1 MPQEMTNAAR
11 SPVVV
16 GIALFS
22 VALLLCALFYAAL
35 AVPGNWF
42 PDAAT
47 KSWGERDLALVRGS
61 GVFIDGDLVVTAC
74 DPSGITLVSLTS
86 DLRAQDYPAIA
97 WIATDIPEQ
106 ADVRVL
112 WRSDLQPGRV
122 NTAPINIEAGKLE
135 PVILATNPQWV
146 GHITG
151 IALVI
156 RGQVERPIRI
166 RGVVAKPM
174 GMLDILGDRL
184 TEWLEFE
191 QWSGTSINV
200 MVGGSDV
207 QELPLPAFLGAV
219 FVLCGFGLLV
229 LRRLFP
235 SALPAGSGAAAW
247 IAVFVVIWFLL
258 DARWTWNLLRQA
270 RVTAQTYAGKSLD
283 EKHIAAEDGALFA
296 FIAKARAVMPAVP
309 QRVFVVSDIRYFRE
323 RAVYHLLPHRAFAE
337 RGESTM
343 PPARVLR
350 PGDWLI
356 VYQSRGLQFDPARR
370 TLRWDTGESIPVDEK
385 LTEPGAALFQIR

>member
-11 SPVVV
+11 SPVGVAIV
-16 GIALFS
+16 LFG
-22 VALLLCALFYAAL
+22 ATILLCALFYAAL

-47 KSWGERDLALVRGS
+47 KSWGEQDLTLVRGS
-61 GVFIDGDLVVTAC
+61 GALIDGDLVITAS
-74 DPSGITLVSLTS
+74 DASGIALVSLTS

-97 WIATDIPEQ
+97 WIAADVPEQ
-106 ADVRVL
+106 ADASVL
-112 WRSDLQPGRV
+112 WRSDLQPGRL
-122 NTAPINIEAGKLE
+122 NTAPINIEARKLQ
-135 PVILATNPQWV
+135 PVILVKNPQWV
-146 GHITG
+146 GRITG

-156 RGQVERPIRI
+156 RGQIERPIRI

-174 GMLDILGDRL
+174 GVFGVLGDRL
-184 TEWLEFE
+184 AEWFEFE
-191 QWSGTSINV
+191 GWNGTSINV
-200 MVGGSDV
+200 LVGGSDV

-219 FVLCGFGLLV
+219 FVLCGCGLLV
-229 LRRLFP
+229 LRRLLP

-247 IAVFVVIWFLL
+247 IAVFIAIWFLL

-270 RVTAQTYAGKSLD
+270 RVTAQTYAGRSLD

-296 FIAKARAVMPAVP
+296 FIAKARAIMPAAP

-337 RGESTM
+337 RGEGTM

-356 VYQSRGLQFDPARR
+356 VYQSRGLQFDPAQR
-370 TLRWDTGESIPVDEK
+370 TLRWDSGESIPVDER
-385 LTEPGAALFQIR
+385 LTEPGAALFQVR